1 MRHRSPLAVV
11 AASVT
16 RAVSLV
22 LGACGKP
29 APKGPALPSRPHSA
43 WTAEEAQ
50 LFDDGIDVGAIP
62 PGDAPPSRDE
72 ANEDRIPAR
81 VDTADGVVIAKGV
94 GVSSEPMGDRKRY
107 RIELAQEG
115 EPLAGASV
123 PVPFTLSLEPD
134 APAYGTIRSQD
145 AKLIGRKLVVF
156 FKRYAPDPEEDAVEA
171 ITHFHLSPASAAVL
185 DAIKLHKA
193 RRQFD

>member
-1 MRHRSPLAVV
+1 MHHRSSFAAL
-11 AASVT
+11 AASLT
-16 RAVSLV
+16 LAASLA
-22 LGACGKP
+22 LAACAKP
-29 APKGPALPSRPHSA
+29 GSKDPAMPTHPHSA

-62 PGDAPPSRDE
+62 PGEGPPSRDE

-81 VDTADGVVIAKGV
+81 VDAADGVVLTKVV

-107 RIELAQEG
+107 RIELVQEG
-115 EPLAGASV
+115 APLVGASA
-123 PVPFTLSLEPD
+123 PVPFTLSLEPE

-156 FKRYAPDPEEDAVEA
+156 FKRYAPGLEDDVTDP
-171 ITHFHLSPASAAVL
+171 ITHFHLSPESPAVL
-185 DAIKLHKA
+185 DAIQLHKT